1 MQNLWDLFAAF
12 FRAANLAFGGGPA
25 IIPLVQNEVVNH
37 FHWLTLPQ
45 MADGIAISSAL
56 PGPIATLLAGFVGYH
71 VSGWWGVLVAL
82 LGTIGPTTLA
92 VILLTNVLMKHI
104 NSPALK
110 GMLKAVRPVVVV
122 LIVKTSLDM
131 GLSSFVNIY
140 AWIIALV
147 TAVAVMK
154 YKIHPAFLIMFSMV
168 FGLFVFK

>member
-1 MQNLWDLFAAF
+1 MQSLWDLFVAF

-37 FHWLTLPQ
+37 YHWLSISQ

-71 VSGWWGVLVAL
+71 VSGWFGVLVAL
-82 LGTIGPTTLA
+82 LGTVVPTTLI
-92 VILLTNVLMKHI
+92 VILLSNILMKHI
-104 NSPALK
+104 NSPSLK

-122 LIVKTSLDM
+122 LIAKASLDM
-131 GLSSFVNIY
+131 GINSFLNIY
-140 AWIIALV
+140 TWTIAV
-147 TAVAVMK
+147 ITAIAVIK

-168 FGLFVFK
+168 FGLVVFR